1 MVQRGPRRGPPR
13 FTNPNG
19 VYRGRPFDRNAPAG
33 GRFVDGSESKP
44 SASLLDLPSSS
55 NVAASCGPAA
65 IMGPM
70 AKQRRVWAPLVA
82 DADELRLI
90 QDSIGALAATGQE
103 IQILEAGC
111 GRKWSIPLDGLE
123 YRLTGIDLD
132 PEALQARV
140 ETVGDLDVAVL
151 GDLHTVTLPEASFDA
166 VFCSYVLEH
175 VTDPEGVL
183 RNFQT
188 WLKPG
193 GIMILRVPDRDSVYG
208 FLSRMTPHWLHVAVY
223 RYILGKAQ
231 AGKPGFAPYPTVYDP
246 LVSYAG
252 VAEYC
257 DRNNLRLREAVG
269 HFRFRSG
276 IRSQLI
282 GFVSRLVAKLSL
294 GRLAGD
300 HANLTFVIETPGR

>member
-1 MVQRGPRRGPPR
+1 MQTEGRGQSKENGQERR
-13 FTNPNG
+13 
-19 VYRGRPFDRNAPAG
+19 
-33 GRFVDGSESKP
+33 
-44 SASLLDLPSSS
+44 
-55 NVAASCGPAA
+55 
-65 IMGPM
+65 I
-70 AKQRRVWAPLVA
+70 WAPLVD
-82 DADELRLI
+82 DADELRLV
-90 QDSIGALAATGQE
+90 QDRIREFAATGRE

-111 GRKWSIPLDGLE
+111 GRSWKIPLDGLE
-123 YRLTGIDLD
+123 YRLTGVDLD
-132 PEALQARV
+132 PEALRARV

-151 GDLHTVTLPEASFDA
+151 GDLRTATLPEASFDV

-175 VTDPEGVL
+175 VTDPEAIL

-246 LVSYAG
+246 VVSYAG
-252 VAEYC
+252 VAGYC
-257 DRNNLRLREAVG
+257 KRNNLRLREAVG

-276 IRSQLI
+276 VRTRLL
-282 GFVSRLVAKLSL
+282 GFVSWLVAKLSL

-300 HANLTFVIETPGR
+300 HANLTFIIETPGR

>member
-1 MVQRGPRRGPPR
+1 MQTERRGQSKK
-13 FTNPNG
+13 NG
-19 VYRGRPFDRNAPAG
+19 HDR
-33 GRFVDGSESKP
+33 R
-44 SASLLDLPSSS
+44 
-55 NVAASCGPAA
+55 
-65 IMGPM
+65 I
-70 AKQRRVWAPLVA
+70 WAPLVD

-90 QDSIGALAATGQE
+90 QDSIGAFAATGQE

-132 PEALQARV
+132 PEALRARV
-140 ETVGDLDVAVL
+140 ETVGDLDDAIL
-151 GDLHTVTLPEASFDA
+151 GDLRTATLPAASFDV
-166 VFCSYVLEH
+166 VFCAYVLEH
-175 VTDPEGVL
+175 VTDAEAVL

-223 RYILGKAQ
+223 RYILGSAH
-231 AGKPGFAPYPTVYDP
+231 AGKPGFAPYPTVYDAV
-246 LVSYAG
+246 VSYAG
-252 VAEYC
+252 IDAYC

-282 GFVSRLVAKLSL
+282 DFVSRLVARLSL

-300 HANLTFVIETPGR
+300 HANLTFIIETPGR

>member
-1 MVQRGPRRGPPR
+1 MHAERPVQDNKKG
-13 FTNPNG
+13 NQQ
-19 VYRGRPFDRNAPAG
+19 
-33 GRFVDGSESKP
+33 
-44 SASLLDLPSSS
+44 
-55 NVAASCGPAA
+55 
-65 IMGPM
+65 M
-70 AKQRRVWAPLVA
+70 WAPLVD

-90 QDSIGALAATGQE
+90 QDSIGAFAASGQE

-111 GRKWSIPLDGLE
+111 GRKWSIPLDGLA

-132 PEALQARV
+132 PDALQARV
-140 ETVGDLDVAVL
+140 ETVGDLDEAIL
-151 GDLHTVTLPEASFDA
+151 GDLRTATLPEASFDV
-166 VFCSYVLEH
+166 VFCAYVLEH
-175 VTDPEGVL
+175 VTDPGVVM

-246 LVSYAG
+246 VVSYAG
-252 VAEYC
+252 VIEYC
-257 DRNNLRLREAVG
+257 NENNLQLVEAVG

-276 IRSQLI
+276 IGPRLI
-282 GFVSRLVAKLSL
+282 DLVSRLVAKLSL
-294 GRLAGD
+294 GRLAGY

>member
-1 MVQRGPRRGPPR
+1 MR
-13 FTNPNG
+13 
-19 VYRGRPFDRNAPAG
+19 
-33 GRFVDGSESKP
+33 
-44 SASLLDLPSSS
+44 
-55 NVAASCGPAA
+55 
-65 IMGPM
+65 
-70 AKQRRVWAPLVA
+70 WAPLVD
-82 DADELRLI
+82 DADELRLV
-90 QDSIGALAATGQE
+90 QDRIGAFAATGRE

-111 GRKWSIPLDGLE
+111 GRSWKIPLDGLR

-132 PEALQARV
+132 PEALRARV
-140 ETVGDLDVAVL
+140 ETVGDLDVAVQ
-151 GDLHTVTLPEASFDA
+151 GDLRTVELPEASFDV

-175 VTDPEGVL
+175 VTDPEAIL

-193 GIMILRVPDRDSVYG
+193 GIMILRVPDRDAVYG

-223 RYILGKAQ
+223 RYVLGKAQ

-246 LVSYAG
+246 VVSYAG

-257 DRNNLRLREAVG
+257 QRNDLRLRDAVG

-276 IRSQLI
+276 IRTRVL
-282 GFVSRLVAKLSL
+282 GFVSWLIAKLSL

-300 HANLTFVIETPGR
+300 HANLTFIIETPGR